1 MRWPQLLVLQGI
13 LLVFCLFWPTTGPL
27 TFARTES
34 ENADRNRPPEPVQG
48 MFNPVTPTLIPVDDP
63 DGRRL
68 DFHLLTEARQVEATL
83 LDSSGAKIEAF
94 LLIPVN
100 GFADLSFQPK
110 GSGPHTISLK
120 ARLFGTQSLP
130 FRLTAGVFQTA
141 DEAVDA
147 ARRVLGLAGT
157 FRGGTCP
164 EPMFGRLAETVTVFK
179 KANSRQ
185 DEGMAL
191 YLLGEFNEAKG
202 AEQQALDSYQLAQGV
217 FLRPRRTEALCLV
230 WERLSQVAFRL
241 EKYDLVFSYLTQLMD
256 SRRKSG
262 PPEALPPALEEFG
275 ALYRLFGKWE
285 RAAFTIQGEPR

>member
-34 ENADRNRPPEPVQG
+34 ENAERNRPPEPVQG

-68 DFHLLTEARQVEATL
+68 DFHLLTEARQVEA
-83 LDSSGAKIEAF
+83 
-94 LLIPVN
+94 
-100 GFADLSFQPK
+100 
-110 GSGPHTISLK
+110 
-120 ARLFGTQSLP
+120 
-130 FRLTAGVFQTA
+130 
-141 DEAVDA
+141 
-147 ARRVLGLAGT
+147 
-157 FRGGTCP
+157 
-164 EPMFGRLAETVTVFK
+164 
-179 KANSRQ
+179 
-185 DEGMAL
+185 
-191 YLLGEFNEAKG
+191 KG
-202 AEQQALDSYQLAQGV
+202 AEQQALDSYQLAQGG

-241 EKYDLVFSYLTQLMD
+241 KKYDLVFSYLTQLMD